1 MWVQWP
7 MCRRADKG
15 IIRGMNRTCAGTI
28 AALLI
33 ALPLRAQNVRVTG
46 SLNTTYGAP
55 VMTGFGSP
63 VSVAPLAV
71 SPLSAAP
78 SLVPTLAAPAL
89 SPDFVLQPAITPVPV
104 AALAVTQPAAAKASS
119 PKGTPESARAPGKA
133 ATPVDG
139 WASRF
144 NFQPSGQVFDGSRA
158 ITDEVGSTF
167 QAVPKGQ
174 GAVRVH
180 LVSRSPLAATKPV
193 PGTEG
198 LTGKNLLDAL
208 NSISGRGH
216 KERSYS
222 EASDYL
228 FSKADH
234 VIINGVSG
242 VVDAYSGIFVPGTSK
257 EGSDYPERGDSN
269 GDGYSD
275 REGMNVEHTW
285 PQSLFNKALPMRS
298 DLHHLMATFM
308 HPNSVRGH
316 MPFGIVTGTPDYENK
331 AGAKRG
337 NGVFEPPDAVKG
349 RIARGLLYFYS
360 RYKDSRMFGR
370 TSVQFWNQQIELMM
384 QWNRQFPPDAF
395 EARRNDLVE
404 QWQGN
409 RNPFIDD
416 YTLADRVGADAFR
429 AGGPSRGADAASF
442 RPSGRNSSSRR
453 PHGRRS
459 SRR

>member
-1 MWVQWP
+1 MVRHFVQ
-7 MCRRADKG
+7 AF
-15 IIRGMNRTCAGTI
+15 
-28 AALLI
+28 AALAL
-33 ALPLRAQNVRVTG
+33 ALPLQAQTVRVTG
-46 SLNTTYGAP
+46 SYSPTLSAP
-55 VMTGFGSP
+55 VVTGLGSP
-63 VSVAPLAV
+63 LAITPLSV

-89 SPDFVLQPAITPVPV
+89 TPSLSMASNIAPVSLSAIDVV
-104 AALAVTQPAAAKASS
+104 IPAAATPSLPNGSPEKAE
-119 PKGTPESARAPGKA
+119 TPEVA
-133 ATPVDG
+133 ATPLDG

-144 NFQPSGQVFDGSRA
+144 NFKPAGQVFDGSRA
-158 ITDEVGSTF
+158 LQSETGAVF
-167 QAVPKGQ
+167 AAVPKGQ

-180 LVSRSPLAATKPV
+180 LVERSPLTTPKVV

-198 LTGKNLLDAL
+198 LTGRALLEAL
-208 NSISGRGH
+208 SVISARGH
-216 KERSYS
+216 NAQSYS
-222 EASDYL
+222 AASDYM
-228 FSKADH
+228 FAKADH

-242 VVDAYSGIFVPGTSK
+242 VIDAYSGIFVPGTSK
-257 EGSDYPERGDSN
+257 EGGDYPERGDPN

-275 REGMNVEHTW
+275 SKGMNVEHTW

-316 MPFGIVTGTPDYENK
+316 MPFGVVTGNADYENK

-349 RIARGLLYFYS
+349 RVARGLLYFFS
-360 RYKDSRMFGR
+360 HYKDSRMFGR
-370 TSVQFWNQQIELMM
+370 TSVVFWNQQVELMM
-384 QWNRQFPPDAF
+384 KWNRQFPPDAF

-404 QWQGN
+404 AFQGN

-416 YTLADRVGADAFR
+416 YLLADRVGADAFR
-429 AGGPSRGADAASF
+429 AGNPSRGDLSMNSNEG
-442 RPSGRNSSSRR
+442 RSNVRRSGRNSRR
-453 PHGRRS
+453 HSRS

>member
-1 MWVQWP
+1 
-7 MCRRADKG
+7 MCKNAARG
-15 IIRGMNRTCAGTI
+15 IIWVMKRPLAGTL
-28 AALLI
+28 AALLL
-33 ALPLRAQNVRVTG
+33 ALPLSAQNVRVTG
-46 SLNTTYGAP
+46 SFVPTTAAP
-55 VMTGFGSP
+55 VVGGFNSP
-63 VSVAPLAV
+63 IAISPMAMA
-71 SPLSAAP
+71 PLSAP
-78 SLVPTLAAPAL
+78 SLAVALAAPAL
-89 SPDFVLQPAITPVPV
+89 SPALALQPAITPVPV
-104 AALAVTQPAAAKASS
+104 GALAVPLPAAAKASA
-119 PKGTPESARAPGKA
+119 PNGAPESAKTPVQA

-144 NFQPSGQVFDGSRA
+144 NFQPSGQVFDGSRV
-158 ITDEVGSTF
+158 IRDEAGATF
-167 QAVPKGQ
+167 QAVPKGR

-180 LVSRSPLAATKPV
+180 LVERAPIAAPKAV

-198 LTGKNLLDAL
+198 LTGKALLDAL
-208 NSISGRGH
+208 NQISGRGH

-222 EASDYL
+222 EASDYM

-234 VIINGVSG
+234 VIVNGVSG

-257 EGSDYPERGDSN
+257 EGADYPERGDSN
-269 GDGYSD
+269 GDGHSD
-275 REGMNVEHTW
+275 TGMNVEHTW

-316 MPFGIVTGTPDYENK
+316 MPFGVVTGRADYENK

-349 RIARGLLYFYS
+349 RVARGMLYFYS

-370 TSVQFWNQQIELMM
+370 TSVVFWNQQIELFLE
-384 QWNRQFPPDAF
+384 WNRRFPPDAF

-416 YTLADRVGADAFR
+416 YKLADRVGADAFR
-429 AGGPSRGADAASF
+429 SGNPSRGEDAASF
-442 RPSGRNSSSRR
+442 RSS
-453 PHGRRS
+453 GRRS
-459 SRR
+459 SGRRSTRR

>member
-1 MWVQWP
+1 ME
-7 MCRRADKG
+7 
-15 IIRGMNRTCAGTI
+15 GMNHPLGAAL
-28 AALLI
+28 AALLL
-33 ALPLRAQNVRVTG
+33 ALPLSAQNVRVTG
-46 SLNTTYGAP
+46 SFVPTTAAP
-55 VMTGFGSP
+55 VVGGLGSP
-63 VSVAPLAV
+63 IAISPLAM
-71 SPLSAAP
+71 SPLSAP
-78 SLVPTLAAPAL
+78 SLAAALAAPAL
-89 SPDFVLQPAITPVPV
+89 SPALALQPAIAPVPV
-104 AALAVTQPAAAKASS
+104 GALAVALPAAAQPAAAKASG
-119 PKGTPESARAPGKA
+119 PNGAPESAKTPVRA

-158 ITDEVGSTF
+158 IKDEAGATF
-167 QAVPKGQ
+167 QAVPKGR

-180 LVSRSPLAATKPV
+180 LVERAPVAAPKAV

-198 LTGKNLLDAL
+198 LTGKALLDAL

-216 KERSYS
+216 RERSYS
-222 EASDYL
+222 EASDYM
-228 FSKADH
+228 FAKADH
-234 VIINGVSG
+234 VVLNGVSG

-257 EGSDYPERGDSN
+257 EGADYPERGDSN
-269 GDGYSD
+269 GDGVSD
-275 REGMNVEHTW
+275 TGMNVEHTW

-316 MPFGIVTGTPDYENK
+316 MPFGIVTGRADYENK

-349 RIARGLLYFYS
+349 RVARGMLYFYS

-370 TSVQFWNQQIELMM
+370 TSVVFWNQQIELFLD
-384 QWNRQFPPDAF
+384 WNRRFPPDAF

-416 YTLADRVGADAFR
+416 YKLADRVGAGAFR
-429 AGGPSRGADAASF
+429 AGGPSRGADSASL
-442 RPSGRNSSSRR
+442 RPSGRRSS
-453 PHGRRS
+453 GRRS
-459 SRR
+459 SRRR

>member
-1 MWVQWP
+1 MKCP
-7 MCRRADKG
+7 L
-15 IIRGMNRTCAGTI
+15 AGAL
-28 AALLI
+28 AALVL
-33 ALPLRAQNVRVTG
+33 ALPLSAQNVRVTG
-46 SLNTTYGAP
+46 SFVPTTGVP
-55 VMTGFGSP
+55 VVTGMGSP
-63 VSVAPLAV
+63 VSISPLAM
-71 SPLSAAP
+71 SPLSA
-78 SLVPTLAAPAL
+78 PTLAAALAAPAL
-89 SPDFVLQPAITPVPV
+89 SPAFALQPAITPVPV
-104 AALAVTQPAAAKASS
+104 GALAVALPAAALPAAAKASL
-119 PKGTPESARAPGKA
+119 PGGAPESAKTPVQA

-158 ITDEVGSTF
+158 LKDQAGATF
-167 QAVPKGQ
+167 KAVPKGQ

-180 LVSRSPLAATKPV
+180 LVERAPIAAPKAV

-198 LTGKNLLDAL
+198 LTGKALLDAL
-208 NSISGRGH
+208 NQISGRGH

-222 EASDYL
+222 EASDYM

-257 EGSDYPERGDSN
+257 EGADYPERGDSN
-269 GDGYSD
+269 GDGHSD
-275 REGMNVEHTW
+275 TGMNVEHTW

-316 MPFGIVTGTPDYENK
+316 MPFGIVTGNADYENK

-349 RIARGLLYFYS
+349 RVARGMLYFYS

-370 TSVQFWNQQIELMM
+370 TSVVFWNQQIELFMD
-384 QWNRQFPPDAF
+384 WNRRFPPDAF

-416 YTLADRVGADAFR
+416 FKLADRVGADAFR
-429 AGGPSRGADAASF
+429 SGNPSRGADAASF
-442 RPSGRNSSSRR
+442 RSSGHRSS
-453 PHGRRS
+453 GRRS
-459 SRR
+459 TRR